1 MAMDSFPT
9 FFTVRAITFAC
20 IVLLAL
26 IWLILVSVEV
36 FTRWSSIGQY
46 LPIVN
51 VSPHTHERNL
61 PFSYRPFYR
70 YLNFE
75 VWLDAAR
82 LLLMFVLQTGAA
94 TAFTCWSPQIQCP
107 NQSSSDIGC
116 MQAPQCVHCYGILD
130 HPRSFCYSTVSTL
143 LSWCI
148 CSPGYPVTAES
159 PKIVPSSARP
169 SVLPIM
175 DPEMGEKRYSTSPGP
190 LDSWSEY
197 TESFITH
204 RPSAAAAY
212 TSLDANRRSQ
222 CKTNQF
228 PRSPQRHKSLPAIHR
243 IEGGSAPQRTNDPFY
258 SSASSATV
266 TVPTSSPTMVESTA
280 RRLWVRGPVARHLSM
295 MPAPRKSRFP
305 SEARR
310 PSVAES
316 PTARSVLSK
325 QVPSYL
331 M

>member
-36 FTRWSSIGQY
+36 FTRWSISDNTSQSLMFLLILTNAITIFIPPFLSI
-46 LPIVN
+46 LEFRI
-51 VSPHTHERNL
+51 
-61 PFSYRPFYR
+61 
-70 YLNFE
+70 
-75 VWLDAAR
+75 WLDAAR

-107 NQSSSDIGC
+107 NQSSSDIGVC
-116 MQAPQCVHCYGILD
+116 KLLNAYTVMGSWIIPVILLLYSLYFAVLVYMQSRI
-130 HPRSFCYSTVSTL
+130 
-143 LSWCI
+143 
-148 CSPGYPVTAES
+148 PVTAES

-190 LDSWSEY
+190 LDSGPN
-197 TESFITH
+197 T
-204 RPSAAAAY
+204 P
-212 TSLDANRRSQ
+212 NRSSPIVPPLLPLILPRRQSTLPVQ
-222 CKTNQF
+222 NQSVST
-228 PRSPQRHKSLPAIHR
+228 SPQRHKSLPAIHR
-243 IEGGSAPQRTNDPFY
+243 IEGGSAPQRTMTLSIPAPLAPQSQFQP
-258 SSASSATV
+258 
-266 TVPTSSPTMVESTA
+266 VPRPWSNLQPGAVGS
-280 RRLWVRGPVARHLSM
+280 WPVARHLSM